1 MKVAELWRYPAKGTR
16 IVLSA
21 EQVGLLGGD
30 FDFTKLGVEYTTFFK
45 LREDA
50 LGRKSGNGAAHVGA
64 AYDAGLK
71 ELREARDAARVAFQ
85 EIRFASE
92 AEGLELK
99 PAMQAA
105 WMRMQSA
112 LEEVNAALARSKTP

>member
-1 MKVAELWRYPAKGTR
+1 MGKNAQFVTQMDRQITGWDKE
-16 IVLSA
+16 V
-21 EQVGLLGGD
+21 
-30 FDFTKLGVEYTTFFK
+30 
-45 LREDA
+45 DA

-112 LEEVNAALARSKTP
+112 LEEVNAALARSKTPGSA